1 LKKSYGKFLQ
11 EVPEDEIESKS
22 FVELLA
28 RYFDLRKEELI
39 NVVGSIMRD
48 KFFFSMTS
56 TLTILMMI

>member
-48 KFFFSMTS
+48 KNFFSMTS